1 MQGFGRNFQGFLP
14 EDPFVSSKCRGT
26 VPAMPAIVIDHAD
39 DPRLSEYV
47 GLTDPELRQRVEAE
61 RNFFIAESPLVV
73 EALVR
78 SGRRVRSVLVTPGR
92 HDALAVTLDGVDAP
106 VYIARPEILRAVVGF
121 DLHRGAVASA
131 DRWPLPAVSA
141 VLGSARRVAV
151 LQKLGD
157 HENLGGVFRNAAA
170 FGIDAVLLDRE
181 CADPLYRR
189 CVRVSIG
196 HVLSVPWTRV
206 ESLEELRALGFV
218 LLALTPGP
226 DATPLDAVEWP
237 DKYAVLL
244 GSEGPGLS
252 DEWLAIADAR
262 VRIPMRPE
270 ADSLNVATA
279 AAIAF
284 YAGA

>member
-1 MQGFGRNFQGFLP
+1 
-14 EDPFVSSKCRGT
+14 VT
-26 VPAMPAIVIDHAD
+26 AVPAIVIDHAD

-47 GLTDPELRQRVEAE
+47 GLTDPQLRQRVEAE

-73 EALVR
+73 ERLVR
-78 SGRRVRSVLVTPGR
+78 SGRRVRSVLVTPGQ
-92 HDALAVTLDGVDAP
+92 HDTLAFLDGVDAP

-131 DRWPLPAVSA
+131 DRWPLPEVAPL
-141 VLGSARRVAV
+141 LGSARRVAV

-170 FGIDAVLLDRE
+170 FGMDAVLLDRE

-196 HVLSVPWTRV
+196 HVLSVPWTRLQSV
-206 ESLEELRALGFV
+206 EELRGLGFA

-226 DATPLDAVEWP
+226 DATPLDSLEWP
-237 DKYAVLL
+237 EKYALLL

-252 DEWLAIADAR
+252 DEWLAMADVR

-270 ADSLNVATA
+270 ADSLNVANA

-284 YAGA
+284 YSST